1 VSTGGIGRAALA
13 LASIAAVV
21 AAVLAVA
28 AVRSP
33 TGRWQR
39 RAALAYVT
47 AVIAAVVAVGALAWG
62 LVTMDFSLSAVAETA
77 SRSTTWPYRLAGL
90 WGAMAGSLLWW
101 SALLGVAG
109 AIGWRTARRRFP
121 VLERSVAVIV
131 ATAFAAF
138 VTIDAAFANPF
149 HTLDVPSL
157 NGDGLVPILRHP
169 AMLYHPPI
177 VYVGLTALVV
187 PFALSLAAVASS
199 APVDNR
205 WVHTAVAW
213 LTGSWVLLTVGMA
226 AGGHWA
232 YAEQGWGGFW
242 AWDPVENGVLLPWLV
257 VTAAVHLSLRRR
269 THDRRTDI
277 GLAALT
283 SLAFGLACLG
293 ALLTRSGAAE
303 SVHAFAEAR
312 AVGRALLVVVV
323 GGAVAV
329 AVVLVGAARRV
340 ASPAALETAE
350 AQPPAARQPR
360 TARSL
365 LLIANNVLLLAIAA
379 VVLMGTL
386 TPVVSHVLTGSR
398 TVVDAH
404 YYGVFT
410 APLAAVGLLLALAS
424 LLLAHRSAAAVI
436 AHVGLTLVLVG
447 AAASAT
453 GTTTQLVLAPGE
465 QATVRGW
472 TVALERFTST
482 PKDDHVQERT
492 DIRLHGHGEDDVRLR
507 PGIDDYGPLVPP
519 LAIVALHSTPVTDI
533 QVAVRS
539 IDPTTN
545 RADFD
550 VFVKPMV
557 WWVWWGALLMA
568 AGELLGLVRRRRRHR
583 RPRDP
588 QDPTSGTR
596 RADDPVSVADFAG
609 AGASR
614 GAR

>member
-13 LASIAAVV
+13 LAAIAAVAAAVFAVV
-21 AAVLAVA
+21 AA
-28 AVRSP
+28 RSP
-33 TGRWQR
+33 RGRWQR
-39 RAALAYVT
+39 RSTQAYVT
-47 AVIAAVVAVGALAWG
+47 AVIAALVAVGALAWG

-121 VLERSVAVIV
+121 TLERTVAVTV
-131 ATAFAAF
+131 ATTFAAF
-138 VTIDAAFANPF
+138 VTIDTVFANPF

-177 VYVGLTALVV
+177 VYIGLTALVV
-187 PFALSLAAVASS
+187 PFALSLAVVTSRGS
-199 APVDNR
+199 VDDR
-205 WVHTAVAW
+205 WADTAVRW
-213 LTGSWVLLTVGMA
+213 LTGSWVLLTAGMA

-269 THDRRTDI
+269 RRTRDGRSDI
-277 GLAALT
+277 GLAALA

-293 ALLTRSGAAE
+293 ALLTRSGATE

-312 AVGRALLVVVV
+312 AVGRALLVVVT
-323 GGAVAV
+323 GGAVVV
-329 AVVLVGAARRV
+329 AVVLVGAARR
-340 ASPAALETAE
+340 LRT
-350 AQPPAARQPR
+350 AQPQPPPPPPR
-360 TARSL
+360 SARSL
-365 LLIANNVLLLAIAA
+365 LLVANNVVLLAIAA

-386 TPVVSHVLTGSR
+386 TPVLSRVLTGSR
-398 TVVDAH
+398 TAVDPH
-404 YYGVFT
+404 FYGVFT
-410 APLAAVGLLLALAS
+410 APLAAAGLLLALGS
-424 LLLAHRSAAAVI
+424 LLLAHRSPAAVI
-436 AHVGLTLVLVG
+436 AHVGLALVLVG

-453 GTTTQLVLAPGE
+453 GTSTQLVLAPGE
-465 QATVRGW
+465 QAQVRGW

-482 PKDDHVQERT
+482 PKDDHVQVRA
-492 DIRLHGHGEDDVRLR
+492 DIRLHGHGQNDVPLR
-507 PGIDDYGPLVPP
+507 PGIDAYGPLVPP
-519 LAIVALHSTPVTDI
+519 LAIVALHSTPVTDV

-539 IDPTTN
+539 IDPTAN
-545 RADFD
+545 RADLD
-550 VFVKPMV
+550 VFVKPLV

-568 AGELLGLVRRRRRHR
+568 AGELLSLVSRR
-583 RPRDP
+583 
-588 QDPTSGTR
+588 TR
-596 RADDPVSVADFAG
+596 RANDVVSVADFAG
-609 AGASR
+609 AGASPA
-614 GAR
+614 AR